1 MITLLASAILS
12 CSEAAWIIQGIR
24 AADLSSATRADMVL
38 SVLESTDSGCDL
50 DSALEAESR
59 R

>member
-24 AADLSSATRADMVL
+24 STDISSAARSDMVL
-38 SVLESTDSGCDL
+38 SVMESTDRECDL
-50 DSALEAESR
+50 ASALEAEPR

>member
-24 AADLSSATRADMVL
+24 AADLSPAIRADMVL
-38 SVLESTDSGCDL
+38 SVIESTDSECDL